1 MNQQRAKRFGS
12 QPSYAKEH
20 RMFLIEHESS
30 DVELQKRIQEFN
42 TALADHQT
50 AVAAA
55 EKPPEPDCYDL
66 LSVDSKKL
74 AADCTKHR
82 QASHEARLRNCKTA
96 VVLGR
101 RYLEILEAASAEVSQ
116 RRIDADAE
124 FEATKA
130 TTAEH
135 LEAVGHGLSTQPSAR
150 VNHVLAAERQFD
162 HKINTA
168 EPVRLAKAAADTAAK
183 TVVSH
188 SRRIVAAKAFIEDAH
203 TKLASF
209 VQNSMKG

>member
-1 MNQQRAKRFGS
+1 MDCRFRAVVEQARK
-12 QPSYAKEH
+12 
-20 RMFLIEHESS
+20 S
-30 DVELQKRIQEFN
+30 DVLYF
-42 TALADHQT
+42 
-50 AVAAA
+50 AA
-55 EKPPEPDCYDL
+55 L
-66 LSVDSKKL
+66 LSKDRGNNR
-74 AADCTKHR
+74 D
-82 QASHEARLRNCKTA
+82 TA
-96 VVLGR
+96 LGR

-188 SRRIVAAKAFIEDAH
+188 SRRIVAAKAFIADAH